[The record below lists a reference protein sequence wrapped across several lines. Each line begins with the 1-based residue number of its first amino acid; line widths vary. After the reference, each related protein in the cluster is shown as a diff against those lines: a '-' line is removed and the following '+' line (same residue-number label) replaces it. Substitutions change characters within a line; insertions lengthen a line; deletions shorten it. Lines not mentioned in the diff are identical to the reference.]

1 MTIFCYNVFTT
12 YDEMMNLG
20 YRYFTLFFFHMYKN
34 SYQYYLTQKGTSASN
49 LSTFWEKKRLKRK
62 IFLFLIG
69 CFFIFHPNQY
79 WCSFHIIWLFDC
91 KSIISHHGDTVTAMK
106 YDTIPTHS
114 IFLRSAF
121 YYLPKNWILHSFLRL
136 QKKWK
141 MLISFFFRH
150 WMVKEMLF

>member
-20 YRYFTLFFFHMYKN
+20 YRYFTLFFFSHV
-34 SYQYYLTQKGTSASN
+34 QKFVSI
-49 LSTFWEKKRLKRK
+49 LSHSKRYICEQFINFLRKKRLKRK

-91 KSIISHHGDTVTAMK
+91 KSIISHHGGTVTAMK

-141 MLISFFFRH
+141 MLIPFFFRH